1 MQQSFIWSKKSRGL
15 FAMLIMLMPLMSFA
29 QLTLDSAYAAA
40 RKNYPLIKQKD
51 LIRQT
56 ADLNIDNLAKGRL
69 PQVSVSGLASYQ
81 SAVTKVD
88 VPLPPGV
95 KVETPAMDQY
105 RLLADVNQLIY
116 DGGQIRQQQQL
127 QELNAVVEDQKL
139 EVELFK
145 LRERINQLFLGVL
158 YIDAQIKQVD
168 IVQKDIQTGI
178 KRVQAQVDNGTA
190 FRSNLHVLQAELLKS
205 GQRGIE
211 LKASRK
217 GLIETLGLFMSQP
230 LDENVVLETPS
241 MSLST
246 YVVGN
251 TRPELKLYSD
261 QSKALDQRY
270 NIIRAANVPKASLF
284 VQGGYGR
291 PGLNMLKNSFDL
303 FYMAGIKLNW
313 SLSGL
318 YTRKQDK
325 QLVEVSKRV
334 VDAQKE
340 TFLFNTNAVLRQQQS
355 EIDKLQQLVQ
365 SDNEIIDLRVKIKD
379 AARAQLENGVITS
392 NDYIREV
399 NAEDAARQTLIGH
412 QLQLLQAQINY
423 LNTLGK

>member
-1 MQQSFIWSKKSRGL
+1 MKQSFIWFKKSRGL
-15 FAMLIMLMPLMSFA
+15 FALLIMLMPLMSFA

-51 LIRQT
+51 LVRQT
-56 ADLNIDNLAKGRL
+56 ADLNIGNLAKGRL
-69 PQVSVSGLASYQ
+69 PQVSISGQASYQ

-95 KVETPAMDQY
+95 KVESPAMDQY
-105 RLLADVNQLIY
+105 RLVADVNQLIY

-139 EVELFK
+139 EVELFR

-168 IVQKDIQTGI
+168 IVQKDIQAGI
-178 KRVQAQVDNGTA
+178 NRVQAQVDNGTA
-190 FRSNLHVLQAELLKS
+190 FRSNLHVLQAELLKA
-205 GQRGIE
+205 GQRSIE

-217 GLIETLGLFMSQP
+217 GLVETLGLFMNQP
-230 LDENVVLETPS
+230 LDENIALQAPAVAPGVPVVENS
-241 MSLST
+241 
-246 YVVGN
+246 
-251 TRPELKLYSD
+251 RPELKLYSD

-270 NIIRAANVPKASLF
+270 NIIRSANVPKASLF

-291 PGLNMLKNSFDL
+291 PGLNMLQNSFDI
-303 FYMAGIKLNW
+303 FYIAGIRLNW

-318 YTRKQDK
+318 YTRKQEK

-334 VDAQKE
+334 VDVQKE
-340 TFLFNTNAVLRQQQS
+340 TFLFNTNTVLRQQQS

-365 SDNEIIDLRVKIKD
+365 SDNQIIELRVKIKE